1 MKYQLEINQKKFDV
15 TIGSISGGTARVTV
29 NGETYDVRIGNTPDR
44 PAAAVQPATIQP
56 ASSSHADLPLHAPE
70 SAPVITPPLS
80 TGPVEG
86 DPILAPIPGLILD
99 VKVSVGDTV
108 TAGQT
113 VAIIEAMKMENS
125 IAAHVSG
132 IIRDIRI
139 QKGTQVSTRDVLMT
153 IG

>member
-15 TIGSISGGTARVTV
+15 TIGSFSGSMARVVV
-29 NGETYDVRIGNTPDR
+29 NGETYDVRIGNLPDR
-44 PAAAVQPATIQP
+44 SVAAVEPAAIEP
-56 ASSSHADLPLHAPE
+56 ASLNAGMPPRAPE
-70 SAPVITPPLS
+70 AALVVAPPLS
-80 TGPVEG
+80 AGPVEG
-86 DPILAPIPGLILD
+86 NPILAPIPGLILD
-99 VKVSVGDTV
+99 VKVAVGETV

-132 IIRDIRI
+132 KILDIRI
-139 QKGTQVSTRDVLMT
+139 QKGSQVSTRDVIMT

>member
-15 TIGSISGGTARVTV
+15 TIGSISGSMARVTV

-44 PAAAVQPATIQP
+44 PVAAVQPATIQP
-56 ASSSHADLPLHAPE
+56 ASSHADLPPRAPE
-70 SAPVITPPLS
+70 AAPVTAPPLS

-86 DPILAPIPGLILD
+86 NPILAPIPGLILD
-99 VKVSVGDTV
+99 VKVSVGETV

-132 IIRDIRI
+132 KIRDIRV
-139 QKGTQVSTRDVLMT
+139 QKGSQVSTRDVLMT

>member
-15 TIGSISGGTARVTV
+15 TISSFSGSTARVIV
-29 NGETYDVRIGNTPDR
+29 NGETYDVRIGNMPDR
-44 PAAAVQPATIQP
+44 PVASIQPATIQP
-56 ASSSHADLPLHAPE
+56 APLNADLPPRAPGA
-70 SAPVITPPLS
+70 APVITPPLS
-80 TGPVEG
+80 AGPVEG

-99 VKVSVGDTV
+99 VKVSVGETV

-132 IIRDIRI
+132 IIRDIRV
-139 QKGTQVSTRDVLMT
+139 QKGSQVSTRDVLMT